1 VASQAGHTV
10 LIRVQV
16 PVKWKARLDELAA
29 EQAISVSALVR
40 ILLRAGLY
48 EQAPPR

>member
-1 VASQAGHTV
+1 MPPRHTV
-10 LIRVQV
+10 PLKVEV
-16 PVKWKARLDELAA
+16 PVKWHDRLRELAE

-48 EQAPPR
+48 EGKGKG